1 MASEA
6 ASAEAQNAIRFLR
19 TDIDAI
25 DLQLV
30 ALLVQRARLAVRI
43 GEVKEYAQLPVV
55 EMGRE
60 QQVLERVEK
69 LRSEPM
75 DAEGLRQIFTAIM
88 QTMRRLQTPAEPP
101 AIKKPAR
108 PAAVP
113 KREPSRAPKSQKKT
127 QKKAKK

>member
-1 MASEA
+1 MASDA
-6 ASAEAQNAIRFLR
+6 ASNEAQNAIRFLR

-43 GEVKEYAQLPVV
+43 GEIKEYAQLPVV

-60 QQVLERVEK
+60 QQVLDRVEK

-75 DAEGLRQIFTAIM
+75 DSDGLRQIFTAIM

-101 AIKKPAR
+101 PIKKPVAS
-108 PAAVP
+108 P
-113 KREPSRAPKSQKKT
+113 
-127 QKKAKK
+127 KKAAKKKAARTR